1 LKGEDNLKF
10 VLSLEDGT
18 VMSKECKTKDCH
30 NKLQQL
36 QWTEQGKEED
46 HAKDGELG
54 LGGLKSNGN
63 KKQAGNSQRLS
74 GMEDTCIGSQGPQHT
89 VVLEEE
95 EEVEEGEEEEI

>member
-1 LKGEDNLKF
+1 MKGEDNLKF

-36 QWTEQGKEED
+36 LWTEQGKED
-46 HAKDGELG
+46 AKDGELSS
-54 LGGLKSNGN
+54 GGLKCNGN

-74 GMEDTCIGSQGPQHT
+74 GMEDTCFGSQGPQWT
-89 VVLEEE
+89 VVLG
-95 EEVEEGEEEEI
+95 VEEGEEEEEI